1 MTDPLLPLGTQQW
14 LDRLELSLRPL
25 PRQEV
30 DAILTEA
37 RAHFLDRLGQRQPA
51 GQLLDGFG
59 EAADYARSFVD
70 AYFLERAHSRRSILG
85 MIQAVA
91 RIARRSLTGAVG
103 LALAILFGSLGV
115 GAALCLPLKLI
126 YPDRVGL
133 WLDLPLNAHHRYVHT
148 GAEGPAMNIGH
159 DHIVVGFA
167 TTPPAFPEV
176 LGGWVYPIFI
186 AIAILCLLA
195 MRALLARTVRS
206 AILEFRR
213 GRS

>member
-1 MTDPLLPLGTQQW
+1 MTDPLLPSGVKLW
-14 LDRLELSLRPL
+14 LDRLDLFLRPL
-25 PRQEV
+25 PRQDV
-30 DAILTEA
+30 DAILNEA
-37 RAHFLDRLGQRQPA
+37 RAHFLDRLGQGQPA
-51 GQLLDGFG
+51 DQLLDGFG
-59 EAADYARSFVD
+59 EAADYARGFVD

-85 MIQAVA
+85 MIRAVA

-133 WLDLPLNAHHRYVHT
+133 WLDRPLNAQHRYVHT

-159 DHIVVGFA
+159 DHVVFGFA

-176 LGGWVYPIFI
+176 LGIWVYPIFM

-195 MRALLARTVRS
+195 VRALLAKTVRS
-206 AILEFRR
+206 VLQES
-213 GRS
+213 RSSRS